1 MKRAEWW
8 LLAIGLTVFA
18 SPVVAQVPQA
28 TAAGLEAGSRVS
40 GFTMSPATIDLTRG
54 DTILVRFT
62 AIDDAGQAI
71 EGARLGLS
79 RSTNSFDVT
88 SIRDSIPNA
97 YRLWGNVPG
106 EYQFQMSVQRADS
119 AGGFQWSS
127 IGARE
132 VKVREWPAASI
143 AIEEPGYRPYVGTMV
158 RMSGA
163 VLTDRGTEHATAEI
177 EWHSS
182 NSSVASVT
190 PSGVVSFWRPG
201 ELMLDATTVDGVS
214 ATYSMTVVANPGRQI
229 NVSNTAAGT
238 TRTGDVV
245 QFRAEVL
252 DEAGRPVDGMAISY
266 AVHGMDGPGAV
277 IFDDGAFVAEEPGAY
292 KVVITAG
299 ALASESLL
307 EVSSRGVR
315 VPVELVGRGTMSQ
328 FATSDLWAF
337 TGKDGRDYVYTG
349 TMPANGGEHMFAWD
363 VTDPANIVKTDS
375 VRIDARRVNDVK
387 VNPDASWAIIT
398 GENSSN
404 RRNGIT
410 VLDLTDP
417 AHPQVIGEL
426 TEGMTGGVHNVWIMG
441 DIVYTINDGTLAMDI
456 VDMADPA
463 NPEHIGTWE
472 LRPGDTNKYL
482 HDVWSDGQY
491 AYLSYWNDG
500 VVILDVGAGT
510 HGGSVREPAFV
521 SSFGY
526 NGNTHVVWRDRDYL
540 FMGDEIFGCAE
551 CINGPRGYVHV
562 VDVSDIEHPV
572 EVARYEVPEAGTHNL
587 WVEDEVLYIA
597 YYQGGLRIVDVSGEL
612 RGDLY
617 RQGREIGWYHT
628 AAQPGEGMV
637 TGQPMAWG
645 PQPFKGNVFVS
656 DLNSGLWV
664 LHYEKPERPMP

>member
-1 MKRAEWW
+1 M
-8 LLAIGLTVFA
+8 
-18 SPVVAQVPQA
+18 
-28 TAAGLEAGSRVS
+28 
-40 GFTMSPATIDLTRG
+40 
-54 DTILVRFT
+54 
-62 AIDDAGQAI
+62 
-71 EGARLGLS
+71 
-79 RSTNSFDVT
+79 
-88 SIRDSIPNA
+88 
-97 YRLWGNVPG
+97 
-106 EYQFQMSVQRADS
+106 
-119 AGGFQWSS
+119 
-127 IGARE
+127 
-132 VKVREWPAASI
+132 
-143 AIEEPGYRPYVGTMV
+143 
-158 RMSGA
+158 
-163 VLTDRGTEHATAEI
+163 
-177 EWHSS
+177 
-182 NSSVASVT
+182 
-190 PSGVVSFWRPG
+190 
-201 ELMLDATTVDGVS
+201 
-214 ATYSMTVVANPGRQI
+214 
-229 NVSNTAAGT
+229 
-238 TRTGDVV
+238 
-245 QFRAEVL
+245 
-252 DEAGRPVDGMAISY
+252 
-266 AVHGMDGPGAV
+266 
-277 IFDDGAFVAEEPGAY
+277 
-292 KVVITAG
+292 
-299 ALASESLL
+299 
-307 EVSSRGVR
+307 
-315 VPVELVGRGTMSQ
+315 PVELVGRGTMSE
-328 FATSDLWAF
+328 FATSDLWIF
-337 TGKDGRDYVYTG
+337 TGQDGRDYAYTG
-349 TMPANGGEHMFAWD
+349 TMPANGGEHMFVWD
-363 VTDPANIVKTDS
+363 VTDPGNIVKTDS

-426 TEGMTGGVHNVWIMG
+426 TEGMTGGVHNVWILG

-510 HGGSVREPAFV
+510 HGGTAREPAFV

-551 CINGPRGYVHV
+551 CINGPRGYIHV

-572 EVARYEVPEAGTHNL
+572 EVARYEVPEAGTHNI

-628 AAQPGEGMV
+628 AAQPGEGMAP
-637 TGQPMAWG
+637 GQPMAWG
-645 PQPFKGNVFVS
+645 PQPFKGNVYVS
-656 DLNSGLWV
+656 DVNSGLWV
-664 LHYEKPERPMP
+664 LHYEKPERPTP